1 MGGSVSSGR
10 NNDELVDNLV
20 KGGLIKT
27 PIIERVF
34 RAVDRGIFYL
44 PNFKDAAYRDLAW
57 REGRIHISAPC
68 IYTRFD
74 LLGKKFK
81 KSFFYVEKTIF
92 HIYLLE

>member
-27 PIIERVF
+27 QLIERVF

-44 PNFKDAAYRDLAW
+44 PKFKDAAYRDLAW

-68 IYTRFD
+68 IYTRYF
-74 LLGKKFK
+74 LL
-81 KSFFYVEKTIF
+81 KTCLTE
-92 HIYLLE
+92 IYLN